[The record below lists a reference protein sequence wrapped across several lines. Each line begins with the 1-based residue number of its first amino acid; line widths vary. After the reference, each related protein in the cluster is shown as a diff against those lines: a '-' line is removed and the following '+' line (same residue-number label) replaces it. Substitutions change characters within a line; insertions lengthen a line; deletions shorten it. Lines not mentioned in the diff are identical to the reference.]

1 MKHWLTANAPFITD
15 GSGML
20 YQVFGRVPAR
30 IRQFV
35 PFVQSV
41 RSRFTYEEKNFSYAK
56 VESLLHL
63 NTA

>member
-1 MKHWLTANAPFITD
+1 
-15 GSGML
+15 ML

-30 IRQFV
+30 TRQFV
-35 PFVQSV
+35 PFFQGV
-41 RSRFTYEEKNFSYAK
+41 RFRFTYEETIFSYAK

>member
-1 MKHWLTANAPFITD
+1 
-15 GSGML
+15 ML
-20 YQVFGRVPAR
+20 YQVFGCVPVR
-30 IRQFV
+30 TRQFV